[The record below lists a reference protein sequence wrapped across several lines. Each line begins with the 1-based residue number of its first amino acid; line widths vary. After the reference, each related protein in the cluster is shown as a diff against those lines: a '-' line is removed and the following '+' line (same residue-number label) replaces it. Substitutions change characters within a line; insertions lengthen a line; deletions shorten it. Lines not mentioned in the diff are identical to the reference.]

1 MILSAIGTSGWES
14 FFRLIEVI
22 FIVVFV
28 LVITYVCT
36 RWIARYQKG
45 INTNKNM
52 RVIETFRVTNNKF
65 IQIVEVGK
73 VYLVIAVC
81 KDTVTMLCQLNEE
94 NLKWI
99 PDCDEQTQVGNDSF
113 QQILQ
118 KFKDKLPRK

>member
-1 MILSAIGTSGWES
+1 MSLSIVGTSGWES
-14 FFRLIEVI
+14 FFRLIEVL

-36 RWIARYQKG
+36 RWIAKYQKG

-52 RVIETFRVTNNKF
+52 RVIETFRITNNKY

-81 KDTVTMLCQLNEE
+81 KDTVTMLCQLEE
-94 NLKWI
+94 DNLNWI
-99 PDCDEQTQVGNDSF
+99 PDCDEQTPTVNENF